1 MNIATPARMAM
12 ATAVSASYINAG
24 ATLRRASC
32 ASDTRP
38 ARKPSWT
45 GPARP
50 CRSATVTPARYGRR
64 PCSSPR
70 SAPVPTPGRRSRD
83 QQMESWL
90 LAHVHALEHWGGV
103 PLLVVPDN
111 TKTGVTKACV
121 MIRMSIRLIRTSP
134 HTTASACYRRDRISP
149 GQGDRGEC
157 RAGGATLDLGGTT
170 APQVLLAGRSQAG
183 GCRTPSADQQPA
195 FPQAGRE
202 PRQRLRSHRQTG
214 TATATPG

>member
-12 ATAVSASYINAG
+12 ATGGGASCINAG
-24 ATLRRASC
+24 ARTSTWCC
-32 ASDTRP
+32 ASNTRP

-111 TKTGVTKACV
+111 TKTGVTNACRYDPDVNPTYQNFAAHYGFGVLPARPYKPRDKAYVSYCTLSGASSV
-121 MIRMSIRLIRTSP
+121 ESWLLGPPASLALENSIL
-134 HTTASACYRRDRISP
+134 
-149 GQGDRGEC
+149 
-157 RAGGATLDLGGTT
+157 
-170 APQVLLAGRSQAG
+170 V
-183 GCRTPSADQQPA
+183 
-195 FPQAGRE
+195 
-202 PRQRLRSHRQTG
+202 QRFV
-214 TATATPG
+214 